1 MTKKRKKQQGL
12 YFGTCNPFYGGQL
25 YLLSEDEDKAPSAI
39 AARMPADNPTD
50 IVDMKDGAWKKAS
63 NEWYDLQ
70 GRRINA
76 ASALQKGF
84 YLHQNKKIYVK

>member
-25 YLLSEDEDKAPSAI
+25 YLLSEDGEKTSSDI
-39 AARMPADNPTD
+39 ATHIPGDTPTD
-50 IVDMKDGAWKKAS
+50 IVGMKDGAQKKAY

-84 YLHQNKKIYVK
+84 YIHQNKKKYVK

>member
-1 MTKKRKKQQGL
+1 
-12 YFGTCNPFYGGQL
+12 
-25 YLLSEDEDKAPSAI
+25 
-39 AARMPADNPTD
+39 MPADNPTD